1 MAQKKKPLE
10 RIYERDKKTN
20 AFIISVAI
28 ENYAD
33 IFNELDPAPFR
44 KRDLDQ
50 DLRDYLED
58 SSADIPLKYNIIL
71 QFNVSFEAKDL
82 EKEEKIESGLKT
94 YFSFVRDQLGSRIRK
109 SYEKSVIYVFGAF
122 FLLSASYLLRLVLT
136 SNSFFTILIEGIT
149 IGGWVFLWEAISTF
163 AFRNRD
169 SRSKYRQYKR
179 FANAAIRFNYIQT
192 HK

>member
-1 MAQKKKPLE
+1 MAQKRKPLE
-10 RIYERDKKTN
+10 KIYERDKATD
-20 AFIISVAI
+20 AFIISVVLK
-28 ENYAD
+28 NYAN

-58 SSADIPLKYNIIL
+58 SSADIPLKYDIIL
-71 QFNVSFEAKDL
+71 QFNISVEAKAL

-94 YFSFVRDQLGSRIRK
+94 YFSFVRDQMGSRIRR

-122 FLLSASYLLRLVLT
+122 ILLSASYLLRLVLT
-136 SNSFFTILIEGIT
+136 SNIFFTILIEGIT

-163 AFRNRD
+163 AFRNRELK
-169 SRSKYRQYKR
+169 SKYRQYKR
-179 FANAAIRFNYIQT
+179 FAKATIQFSYIQT
-192 HK
+192 HQ